1 MPECRRGYIL
11 GGLSPG
17 LHGLQIRDALA
28 ALRAF
33 PKPIAFVV
41 WVNLSKVHGRPV
53 VWTMNARHRPLLN
66 PVPFLGGDEVP
77 AGSVVVNKTVQLR
90 AGIRDRS
97 FGLRAITIAI
107 GHHLAQMLK
116 AKRL

>member
-1 MPECRRGYIL
+1 M
-11 GGLSPG
+11 LSE
-17 LHGLQIRDALA
+17 IRAWPLA

-33 PKPIAFVV
+33 PKPIAFVF
-41 WVNLSKVHGRPV
+41 WVNLGEVHGRPV
-53 VWTMNARHRPLLN
+53 VWTINARHRPLLN

-97 FGLRAITIAI
+97 FGLRAITI